1 MMKRAVFCILL
12 FGLVMGLFAQSIPT
26 YTAREYVNLW
36 DENKLKAEQ
45 LYKGKQMRITGVVLR
60 VDRAAFSNN
69 PYVDLDLR
77 ILFFG
82 LTCEFPESAIN
93 SIANL
98 EKGQTVTITG
108 YAESQFRII
117 RCSIK

>member
-1 MMKRAVFCILL
+1 MMKRVVFCILL

-26 YTAREYVNLW
+26 YTAREYYDLW
-36 DENKLKAEQ
+36 QGNKLKAEQ
-45 LYKGKQMRITGVVLR
+45 LYKGKQMRITGVVLK
-60 VDRAAFSNN
+60 VDRELFSEE
-69 PYVDLDLR
+69 PYIVLD
-77 ILFFG
+77 IQSLFGG
-82 LTCEFPESAIN
+82 LACEFPESAIN

-108 YAESQFRII
+108 YAENSVRLK